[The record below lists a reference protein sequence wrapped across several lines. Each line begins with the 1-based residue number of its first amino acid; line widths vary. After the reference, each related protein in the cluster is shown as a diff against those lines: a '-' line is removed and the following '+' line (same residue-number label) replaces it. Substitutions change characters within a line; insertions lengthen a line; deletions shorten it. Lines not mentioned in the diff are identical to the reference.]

1 MLRDLFV
8 KTAQAGLGPR
18 KEEKYRLLFQKY
30 LSEGKTE
37 EEAHQLALA
46 ELNSYGPRQD
56 GTGPHGRGLGPGQGR
71 ADGTGLAK
79 K

>member
-1 MLRDLFV
+1 MLRDLF
-8 KTAQAGLGPR
+8 K
-18 KEEKYRLLFQKY
+18 K
-30 LSEGKTE
+30 
-37 EEAHQLALA
+37 
-46 ELNSYGPRQD
+46 NSTSRVRPWD